1 MSTATS
7 LTTGFWTGNSYPQY
21 GHSSASAST
30 GKAHEG
36 HSFCFS
42 VMGG

>member
-21 GHSSASAST
+21 GHSSAPAST

-42 VMGG
+42 VMGE